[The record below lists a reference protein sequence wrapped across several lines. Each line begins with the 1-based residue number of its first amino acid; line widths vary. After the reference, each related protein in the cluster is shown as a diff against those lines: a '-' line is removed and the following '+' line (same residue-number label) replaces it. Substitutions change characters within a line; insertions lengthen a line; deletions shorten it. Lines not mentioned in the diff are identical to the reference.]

1 HWEGDPLAGAANSQV
16 ATLVER
22 HSRFPMLVAVD
33 GKDTRT
39 VTGALSRQI
48 HRLPR
53 QPRRSLTRDRGMEMA
68 EHARLTVATDVT
80 VDCCDPQ
87 SPRQRGTNEN
97 TNGPLRQY
105 PPKGTHLSTL
115 TQPRLD

>member
-1 HWEGDPLAGAANSQV
+1 
-16 ATLVER
+16 
-22 HSRFPMLVAVD
+22 
-33 GKDTRT
+33 
-39 VTGALSRQI
+39 
-48 HRLPR
+48 
-53 QPRRSLTRDRGMEMA
+53 MEMA

-80 VDCCDPQ
+80 VDFCDPQ

-115 TQPRLD
+115 TQPRLDAIAAKLNTRPRRTLDLHTPAATLDAALR